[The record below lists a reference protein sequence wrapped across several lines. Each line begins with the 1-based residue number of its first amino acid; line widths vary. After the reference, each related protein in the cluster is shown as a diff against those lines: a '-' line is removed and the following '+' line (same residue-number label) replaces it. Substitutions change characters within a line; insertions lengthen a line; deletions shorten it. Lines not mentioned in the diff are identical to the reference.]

1 MPCDTNKPTQ
11 KFANNI
17 IQFELYNENCFI
29 TFAQKNTAMNSIK
42 INSIEDLPKAAKE
55 FKNAIGNHTV
65 IAFHGEMGAG
75 KTTFIKALCSEFGV
89 TDNVSS
95 PTFAI
100 INEYLTP
107 SKSTIYH
114 FDLYRLETIADL
126 QNIGAEDY
134 FYSGNICLVE
144 WPELAEPLFPGNVL
158 NVTISVLP
166 DKTREIIF

>member
-1 MPCDTNKPTQ
+1 MSC
-11 KFANNI
+11 
-17 IQFELYNENCFI
+17 I
-29 TFAQKNTAMNSIK
+29 T
-42 INSIEDLPKAAKE
+42 INSLDEISKAAAE
-55 FKNAIGNHTV
+55 FKAAIGDHKV

-75 KTTFIKALCSEFGV
+75 KTTFIKALCKEFGV

-107 SKSTIYH
+107 DKSTIYH

-134 FYSGNICLVE
+134 FYSGRLCLIE
-144 WPELAEPLFPGNVL
+144 WPEIAKPLLPGNVL
-158 NVTISVLP
+158 DVTISVAE
-166 DKTREIIF
+166 DKTRCIKF